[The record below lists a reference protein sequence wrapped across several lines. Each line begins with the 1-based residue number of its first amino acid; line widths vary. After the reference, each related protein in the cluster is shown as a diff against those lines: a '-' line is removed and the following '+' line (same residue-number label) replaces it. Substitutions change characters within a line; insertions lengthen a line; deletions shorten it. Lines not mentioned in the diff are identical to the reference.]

1 MKNYLISSEL
11 LQNVIKYMFT
21 RPYGEVHTLITGLAQ
36 LQETSNESGQKQET
50 KKVWFC
56 SKPN

>member
-21 RPYGEVHTLITGLAQ
+21 RPYGEVHTLIQALAT
-36 LQETSNESGQKQET
+36 LQESKDESGQKQET
-50 KKVWFC
+50 KKV
-56 SKPN
+56 

>member
-1 MKNYLISSEL
+1 MKNYVISSEL

-36 LQETSNESGQKQET
+36 LKETSNESGQKQET
-50 KKVWFC
+50 KKV
-56 SKPN
+56 

>member
-1 MKNYLISSEL
+1 MRNYLINSEVVQSIL
-11 LQNVIKYMFT
+11 KYMFT

-50 KKVWFC
+50 KKV
-56 SKPN
+56 

>member
-21 RPYGEVHTLITGLAQ
+21 RPYGEVHTIIQALAT
-36 LQETSNESGQKQET
+36 LQESKDESGQKQET
-50 KKVWFC
+50 KKV
-56 SKPN
+56 

>member
-11 LQNVIKYMFT
+11 LENVIKYMFT

-50 KKVWFC
+50 KKV
-56 SKPN
+56 